1 MKEGTTLNT
10 KNEGGDITKYTI
22 GLEEK
27 QNVK

>member
-10 KNEGGDITKYTI
+10 KNERGDITKYTI
-22 GLEEK
+22 GLKEK